1 MELKFIIESILFGS
15 QKPLNVR
22 EIREILK
29 NAAEREDEETPKAF
43 RKAKDEEIEN
53 ALTELEK
60 DHAQSGRSY
69 YLACVAGSWQFVS
82 RPEYMPWLKAL
93 FGVKARPPRLSQPAL
108 ETLAIIAYRQPI
120 TRAEIEQIRGVA
132 VDGVVATLL
141 ERGLLENA
149 GRAEVVGRPMMYA
162 TTPLFLEYFG
172 LRNLDELPAAD
183 ELRRIPVEKPES
195 LLTVEQEGGGTPAPT
210 EAGDK
215 PAPQAEASA
224 ESAEAPAIVEAPT
237 RTESSSRSPEP
248 GDGPEN
254 ESGQAESEPPR

>member
-149 GRAEVVGRPMMYA
+149 GRAEVVGRPMLYA

-237 RTESSSRSPEP
+237 RTESSSRSLEP
-248 GDGPEN
+248 GDGPAN